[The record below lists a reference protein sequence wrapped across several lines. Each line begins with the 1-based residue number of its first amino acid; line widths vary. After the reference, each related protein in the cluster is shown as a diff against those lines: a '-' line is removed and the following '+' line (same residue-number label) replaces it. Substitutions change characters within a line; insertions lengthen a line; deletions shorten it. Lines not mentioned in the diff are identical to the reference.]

1 MILYCINEP
10 DLTNSEGRY
19 VPIIQTAFQ
28 SHILVETLYLPR
40 IAVLLSYWHN
50 LPLNDLELIYGQ
62 IRKPFLFFSGNLRS
76 GYRRRS
82 FCFLKKIARV
92 IPAAAPPP
100 PQYPYPYSIQ
110 RTKKEAAAADLVQLP
125 VLIFMLIL
133 CINTIC

>member
-92 IPAAAPPP
+92 IPAAAPPLLNTPTPIASSAQKRKLP
-100 PQYPYPYSIQ
+100 P
-110 RTKKEAAAADLVQLP
+110 
-125 VLIFMLIL
+125 LIWCNFL
-133 CINTIC
+133 C